1 MGCGV
6 SRSNEGLV
14 VFRSPHH
21 SKPQTHPPKLLI
33 EEPSNLHQP
42 PELQKINIA
51 YHDGNGNDDPLWV
64 GSPSFREYVQSFPED
79 DDVATSGDVRGK
91 EIVIGTRGGEKLI
104 CNGEVC
110 VRGDLAGKEEADT
123 RGGRYRKVFQV
134 HRVTFW
140 HGRAWHP
147 GHPKATRKAA
157 GASS

>member
-14 VFRSPHH
+14 VFRIPHH

-79 DDVATSGDVRGK
+79 DDVATSGVNAHMHMHMYSIIIAHGYH
-91 EIVIGTRGGEKLI
+91 
-104 CNGEVC
+104 
-110 VRGDLAGKEEADT
+110 A
-123 RGGRYRKVFQV
+123 
-134 HRVTFW
+134 TFM
-140 HGRAWHP
+140 
-147 GHPKATRKAA
+147 
-157 GASS
+157 